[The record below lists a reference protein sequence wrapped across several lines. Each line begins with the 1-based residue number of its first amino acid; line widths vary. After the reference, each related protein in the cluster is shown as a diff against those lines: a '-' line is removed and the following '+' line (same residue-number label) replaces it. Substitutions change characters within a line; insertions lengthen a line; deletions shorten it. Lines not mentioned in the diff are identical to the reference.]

1 MFRIVL
7 YARAQAPGPSGLSSW
22 NARVRGGSTAL
33 SGLTAIRL
41 ESATSQVR
49 FAFALW
55 WRAVNASCVSLRLDC
70 TGWGSTGRVGLD
82 RKNNVTPHSAGRARA
97 RRRDSR
103 VECVDVSC
111 GPGRRTQL
119 ARSGPVAGRCVLVLA
134 ADAEYR
140 RVYHSIPRPRRR
152 LAHSESSS
160 KDERELPSSSPT
172 RRPSSER
179 PTLCPPKTLARSR

>member
-1 MFRIVL
+1 MVRIVL

-97 RRRDSR
+97 LGAVTRESSASTCRVAGALSSPGPVRSR
-103 VECVDVSC
+103 VGACSC
-111 GPGRRTQL
+111 WPRMRSIVASIIRFPDL
-119 ARSGPVAGRCVLVLA
+119 AGSSR
-134 ADAEYR
+134 
-140 RVYHSIPRPRRR
+140 IPNQ
-152 LAHSESSS
+152 A
-160 KDERELPSSSPT
+160 
-172 RRPSSER
+172 
-179 PTLCPPKTLARSR
+179 PKTKENCRARAPQGDHRQSVQPCALPKH